1 MYDNIR
7 IFLYYL
13 VSTQNSILLKYK
25 RTSPI
30 LFGLASI
37 LSNIKIPYNG
47 IILEKNLLIFSTEM
61 YVEHS
66 CIIKK
71 TLPFKKR
78 LLTLCMTVLFC
89 LIYPSDLN
97 LTLVMDPTLVQR
109 KINVLFP

>member
-1 MYDNIR
+1 MITSG
-7 IFLYYL
+7 F
-13 VSTQNSILLKYK
+13 SILSGFHPKQHSLEIQAYFSDPV
-25 RTSPI
+25 RT
-30 LFGLASI
+30 ASI